1 MLKFQYVR
9 EVVCIVEAVSIVL
22 SIILSAIAVCRAVS
36 LPVHRLIKLQEKQTN
51 GIRCILRKEIME
63 IINNVDCRGFIYSDE
78 MEVLRKLYINYHEL
92 HGNGVVDKCIDYAF
106 SLPVKTRKI

>member
-1 MLKFQYVR
+1 
-9 EVVCIVEAVSIVL
+9 
-22 SIILSAIAVCRAVS
+22 
-36 LPVHRLIKLQEKQTN
+36 
-51 GIRCILRKEIME
+51 ME

-106 SLPVKTRKI
+106 SLPVKTRKM

>member
-1 MLKFQYVR
+1 M
-9 EVVCIVEAVSIVL
+9 EAVSIIL

-92 HGNGVVDKCIDYAF
+92 HGNGVVDKCIDYVF
-106 SLPVKTRKI
+106 SLPVKTRKMWGGFFYEKFKFKG